1 MIRYPSLLLAFATI
15 TTALMAGLFYAFSVS
30 INLAFT
36 HLPDT
41 QYLLAMQ
48 EINKAIVNPVF
59 LFSFLGSPLF
69 LILATLAYRKQPRS
83 PKFGWI
89 FAALVVFIVGSFGVT
104 ILGNIPLNKQLEGF
118 SLRGLSAEQAKV
130 MRTAFAE
137 SWNNWHTI
145 RTICSVCSLVLLVTA
160 CLRKG

>member
-1 MIRYPSLLLAFATI
+1 MIRYQSLLLALATI

-30 INLAFT
+30 INLAFG

-69 LILATLAYRKQPRS
+69 L
-83 PKFGWI
+83 
-89 FAALVVFIVGSFGVT
+89 V
-104 ILGNIPLNKQLEGF
+104 LE
-118 SLRGLSAEQAKV
+118 R
-130 MRTAFAE
+130 
-137 SWNNWHTI
+137 
-145 RTICSVCSLVLLVTA
+145 LVLRNRSGRY
-160 CLRKG
+160 CFK

>member
-1 MIRYPSLLLAFATI
+1 MNRYQSPLLALATI

-30 INLAFT
+30 INLAFR

-41 QYLLAMQ
+41 QYILAMQ

-59 LFSFLGSPLF
+59 LLAFLGSPLF
-69 LILATLAYRKQPRS
+69 LTLAALAYRKQPRS

-89 FAALVVFIVGSFGVT
+89 FAALVVFIIGSFGVT
-104 ILGNIPLNKQLEGF
+104 IVGNIPLNNQLEGF
-118 SLRGLSAEQAKV
+118 SLEGSSVKQAKV
-130 MRTAFAE
+130 MRGAFAE

-145 RTICSVCSLVLLVTA
+145 RTVCSVCSLVLLVIG
-160 CLRKG
+160 CLRKD

>member
-1 MIRYPSLLLAFATI
+1 MIRYSSLLLALATI

-30 INLAFT
+30 INLAFR

-69 LILATLAYRKQPRS
+69 LVLATLAYRRQTGS

-89 FAALVVFIVGSFGVT
+89 FAASVIFIVGSFGVT
-104 ILGNIPLNKQLEGF
+104 IVGNIPLNNQLDGF
-118 SLRGLSAEQAKV
+118 SLQGSSLEQAKM
-130 MRTAFAE
+130 MREAFAGP
-137 SWNNWHTI
+137 WNNWHTI
-145 RTICSVCSLVLLVTA
+145 RTICSVCPLVLLVIA